1 MLPQQYKALS
11 ESLNPELKTAFASE
25 ILILVLFGQKRS
37 SVNYFASK
45 FTCNKQTVPGD
56 RAEPGLWEERRWH
69 WPLCGQKSELLGLLE
84 DCQDRD
90 TSYSPTIGPE

>member
-45 FTCNKQTVPGD
+45 FT
-56 RAEPGLWEERRWH
+56 
-69 WPLCGQKSELLGLLE
+69 
-84 DCQDRD
+84 
-90 TSYSPTIGPE
+90 